1 MRLKEEEASTD
12 RKQLGGSHRG
22 VTFQMSQI
30 LARTMTCG
38 NKEKIT

>member
-1 MRLKEEEASTD
+1 MRLKEEEASTG
-12 RKQLGGSHRG
+12 RKQLGGLHRG
-22 VTFQMSQI
+22 VTFEMSQI

>member
-12 RKQLGGSHRG
+12 RKQLGLHRG

-38 NKEKIT
+38 DKEKIT